1 MAFSLG
7 SLVQTAGQAVDKHR
21 QLQRQR
27 EQDILQRA
35 LITAQIG
42 ELSGR
47 HQPGGAEP
55 FTLGPGQARYGP
67 DGKLVV
73 SAPAAVKPP
82 PRLVDPVNGTIWER
96 NENGEWQQGTMASPG
111 APQGPTT
118 QPSPTTQGPTNPV
131 PTSTQRPV
139 SPPVARKPAR
149 LGVPQQSHMGTDAQ
163 GNAVVATTDR
173 AGHVTGVQT
182 VGGGMGKAS
191 NANEREIGS
200 LGDSMQRS
208 VNVLQDVA
216 THNPQAFAQAI
227 AWIRAQRHGR
237 IPRMLAEAR
246 GVLGSDDA
254 NRVVQEYSNFL
265 LTSNKTVAGTR
276 PTEFLVELE
285 QNASLPAFGQDQ
297 NTWGSAFQ
305 AMKDRVATARAKAG
319 SRVQSNVSPD
329 STEQNRSRYG
339 YSKP

>member
-21 QLQRQR
+21 QLQRQHD
-27 EQDILQRA
+27 QDILQRA

-47 HQPGGAEP
+47 HGPQG
-55 FTLGPGQARYGP
+55 FTLPAGATRYGP

-96 NENGEWQQGTMASPG
+96 NENGEWQQGTMASPTTPSPT
-111 APQGPTT
+111 PQP
-118 QPSPTTQGPTNPV
+118 PPTTQGPASPA
-131 PTSTQRPV
+131 PASTQRPA
-139 SPPVARKPAR
+139 SPPVVRKPAR

-216 THNPQAFAQAI
+216 THNPQAFAQAM

-297 NTWGSAFQ
+297 NTWGNAFQ

-319 SRVQSNVSPD
+319 TRVPSNVSAD
-329 STEQNRSRYG
+329 STAQNRSRYG